1 MSRKLLHQTLE
12 LLLSKRFDSIKVKGE
27 ESRRLNDLQP
37 SIVEMNGGHFILFDD
52 SLSIDIEQV
61 ESLCISAT
69 GRIVLTTKDL
79 TIELG

>member
-37 SIVEMNGGHFILFDD
+37 SIVERNGGHFIEIDD
-52 SLSIDIEQV
+52 LSVDIEQV

-69 GRIVLTTKDL
+69 GKIVIITNQLS
-79 TIELG
+79 IELG